1 MRVSLLA
8 KKKISFIDG
17 RCCKEQYKGDLEHE
31 WEMCNAF
38 VLSWITN
45 SVSMELVNELMFS
58 SNAHNVWMD
67 LKQRFDKRD
76 MTRIYQIH
84 REIST
89 VNQDTLTVS
98 KYNSKLRNLWDE

>member
-31 WEMCNAF
+31 WEMCNIF

-45 SVSMELVNELMFS
+45 SVSKELVNELMFS

-67 LKQRFDKRD
+67 LK
-76 MTRIYQIH
+76 
-84 REIST
+84 
-89 VNQDTLTVS
+89 
-98 KYNSKLRNLWDE
+98 